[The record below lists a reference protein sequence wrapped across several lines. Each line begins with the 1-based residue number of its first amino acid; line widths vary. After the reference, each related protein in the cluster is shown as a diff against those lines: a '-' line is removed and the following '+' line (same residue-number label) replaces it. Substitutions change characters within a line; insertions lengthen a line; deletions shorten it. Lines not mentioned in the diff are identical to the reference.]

1 MPRSGRFRE
10 LDAGIPEE
18 RKVLAR
24 TLRSLMRVVG
34 LPLRQT
40 HAELARRD
48 RGCDTSSSAL
58 SDLLNARIHKPKRE
72 VIRALYDLAETVAR
86 TSDASMPVTWEELE
100 DLRVKACEPPAALCA
115 DCQRTVL
122 PVPLAQGDRQHAEVQ
137 WPTALALLDMKQNRR
152 AEDVAGV
159 LRHVGV
165 AGGPTEVAHAVTA
178 CRACGLGSEAD
189 VILRYAQTGRDGRHL
204 AEIAYE
210 FMRIK
215 DNAMAQ
221 RALGMFL
228 AM

>member
-10 LDAGIPEE
+10 LDAGIPEG
-18 RKVLAR
+18 RKALAR
-24 TLRSLMRVVG
+24 VLRTLMKVVG
-34 LPLRQT
+34 LSLRQT
-40 HAELARRD
+40 HAELTRRD
-48 RGCDTSSSAL
+48 CGCDTSASAL

-72 VIRALYDLAETVAR
+72 VIQALYELAETAAQ

-100 DLRVKACEPPAALCA
+100 DLWVKACELPAALCTS
-115 DCQRTVL
+115 CQHPVL
-122 PVPLAQGDRQHAEVQ
+122 PVPSAQGDRQHGKGQ
-137 WPTALALLDMKQNRR
+137 WPTALTLLDMKQNRR
-152 AEDVAGV
+152 AEDVAGI

-165 AGGPTEVAHAVTA
+165 VGEPTEVAHAVAA

-189 VILRYAQTGRDGRHL
+189 VILRYAQTGRDGRQL

-210 FMRIK
+210 FMRIE

>member
-18 RKVLAR
+18 RKALAR
-24 TLRSLMRVVG
+24 VLRTLMKVVG
-34 LPLRQT
+34 LSLRQT
-40 HAELARRD
+40 HAELTRRD
-48 RGCDTSSSAL
+48 FGCDTSASAL

-72 VIRALYDLAETVAR
+72 VIRALYELAETAAQ

-100 DLRVKACEPPAALCA
+100 DLWAKACEPPAALCMS
-115 DCQRTVL
+115 CQRPVL
-122 PVPLAQGDRQHAEVQ
+122 PVPSAQGDRQHGKGQ
-137 WPTALALLDMKQNRR
+137 WPTALTLLDMKQNRR
-152 AEDVAGV
+152 AEDVAGI

-165 AGGPTEVAHAVTA
+165 VGEPTEVAHAVAA

-189 VILRYAQTGRDGRHL
+189 VILRYAQTGRDGRQL

-210 FMRIK
+210 FMRIE